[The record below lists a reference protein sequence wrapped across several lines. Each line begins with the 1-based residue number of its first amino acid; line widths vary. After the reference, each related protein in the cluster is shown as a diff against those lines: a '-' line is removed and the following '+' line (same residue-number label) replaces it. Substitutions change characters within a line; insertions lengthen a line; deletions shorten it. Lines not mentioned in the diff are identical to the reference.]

1 MRTYGTFGPIL
12 SLLQFVSKLPGDV
25 TWASWEQSINGRR
38 AVFRYRLAGAPTLTL
53 SGCCYPNGSKGARVG
68 FAANSHGEFV
78 VDPGTG
84 AVLRVQTEH
93 DLPGFVPTKRS
104 DMMVSYGPME
114 IGGKMYVVP
123 LRSVAIWRSRSAAA
137 LLQWNVG
144 FSAWGPYETQMNV
157 FTFDQYHLFR
167 GAARV
172 LPGFEQVHDKG
183 STAPQ

>member
-1 MRTYGTFGPIL
+1 
-12 SLLQFVSKLPGDV
+12 
-25 TWASWEQSINGRR
+25 
-38 AVFRYRLAGAPTLTL
+38 
-53 SGCCYPNGSKGARVG
+53 
-68 FAANSHGEFV
+68 
-78 VDPGTG
+78 
-84 AVLRVQTEH
+84 
-93 DLPGFVPTKRS
+93 
-104 DMMVSYGPME
+104 MMVSYGPME